1 MIKNTNDGVLVF
13 SLITS
18 IPLISLISSNFS
30 LGMHPHWGENNG

>member
-1 MIKNTNDGVLVF
+1 MTKDTKDGVLGF

-30 LGMHPHWGENNG
+30 LGMHPHWGETNG